1 MGGSTTATLWYW
13 WSDLEPGMMMY
24 FPFLNEE
31 RFRTPEDFQNHRVD
45 QLGDQKVL
53 NWIKKYWIEL
63 TYCFLIPAYDT
74 GWAMKKIGCLG

>member
-1 MGGSTTATLWYW
+1 
-13 WSDLEPGMMMY
+13 MMMY

-53 NWIKKYWIEL
+53 NWINL
-63 TYCFLIPAYDT
+63 LFFHPSV
-74 GWAMKKIGCLG
+74 